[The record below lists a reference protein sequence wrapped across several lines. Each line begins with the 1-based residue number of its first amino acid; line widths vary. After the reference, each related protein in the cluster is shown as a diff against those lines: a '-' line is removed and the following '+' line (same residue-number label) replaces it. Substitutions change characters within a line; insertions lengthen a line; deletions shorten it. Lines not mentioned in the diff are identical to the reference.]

1 MLYRILYDEI
11 NTNVFSINQDSGL
24 LSLKNNID
32 EEEYRRFMVVVEAKD
47 LGSPQPLSS
56 VVPVYVIVQDVND
69 NQPIFDKRFY
79 RYNCTITFMID
90 QRDQS
95 FSFSL

>member
-11 NTNVFSINQDSGL
+11 NTNVFSINQDSGIIT
-24 LSLKNNID
+24 LKNNID

-56 VVPVYVIVQDVND
+56 VVPVYIIVQDVND
-69 NQPIFDKRFY
+69 NQPIFDKSLY
-79 RYNCTITFMID
+79 RYDNV
-90 QRDQS
+90 
-95 FSFSL
+95 